1 MRGVNGVVDRISR
14 YSPENLAVSSI
25 TRYELRFGAIRCAET
40 RRQRELGKVERFL
53 SMLHEIAF
61 DEESANLASEIRKDL
76 ERKGTPIGPMDLLIA
91 ATAMAKNLTLVS
103 GNVKEFSRIADLKLE
118 SLQSGG

>member
-1 MRGVNGVVDRISR
+1 
-14 YSPENLAVSSI
+14 
-25 TRYELRFGAIRCAET
+25 
-40 RRQRELGKVERFL
+40 
-53 SMLHEIAF
+53 MLHEIAF